1 MSEKQQLPSREEVP
15 TALKWDLTL
24 LYPNDEAMEEQL
36 QETVK
41 KARELHQLAGK
52 LAANDGQTLL
62 QALQAAKVIN
72 EELEREYVYAF
83 LRRDSDTTDAA
94 ATELYGKAATAVTEI
109 ETALSFMDPEIVSLD
124 QHQLDQWLTEVS
136 GLSEFKYALEQVRL
150 QKGHVLTVSEE
161 QLLSQLSRSLD
172 SAETVYNTLNDAD
185 LHFGTIKDEQG
196 NEVELTHGNR
206 SQFTESLDRDVRKA
220 AVLAYQ
226 KPYYELRNTFAATL
240 NSFIDSRNS
249 IAKLRHYKSARQ
261 AALAVNQI
269 DEQVYDT
276 LVKTVNQHLD
286 LAHRWYGIKQ
296 RALHLDP
303 FYQYDIGVPLAGKD
317 RLRTTFEQ
325 GKQLVLNAMKVMGPD
340 YLEGLQ
346 KEFDH
351 RWIDAAEN
359 RGKRS
364 GGYQVGVYQA
374 NPFILLNWTD
384 KLYSTFV
391 LAHESGHAMHSW
403 FSQHAQP
410 SEYADAPI
418 FLAEVA
424 STFNENILT
433 EYLLQ
438 KYQDDRQLQIFI
450 LEQSINGFIGSIYRQ
465 TQFAEFENTAYREQ
479 QSGRTL
485 TADYLD
491 QMNRQLVEKYYG
503 PTVKLVGTDTQ
514 SWAYVPHFYMNYY
527 VYQYATSWAIATA
540 LSERVWTK
548 QDGALDRYLDFL
560 KAGGSADPVTI
571 LRRAGVDV
579 TNGQYLED
587 ALQVLKKRLDQIE
600 QLLELE

>member
-41 KARELHQLAGK
+41 KAHELHQLAGK
-52 LAANDGQTLL
+52 LAANEGQTLL

-94 ATELYGKAATAVTEI
+94 ATELYGKAATAATEI

-124 QHQLDQWLTEVS
+124 QHQLDYWLTEVS

-185 LHFGTIKDEQG
+185 LHLGTIKGERGD
-196 NEVELTHGNR
+196 EVELTHGNR

-226 KPYYELRNTFAATL
+226 KPYHELRNTFAATL

-438 KYQDDRQLQIFI
+438 KYQEDRQLQIFI

-514 SWAYVPHFYMNYY
+514 AWAYVPHFYMNYY

-600 QLLELE
+600 QLLELK

>member
-24 LYPNDEAMEEQL
+24 LYPNDEAMQEQL
-36 QETVK
+36 RATVK
-41 KARELHQLAGK
+41 KANELHQLAGK
-52 LAANDGQTLL
+52 LAANNGQTLL

-94 ATELYGKAATAVTEI
+94 ATELYGKAATAATEI

-124 QHQLDQWLTEVS
+124 QHQLDHWLTKVS

-172 SAETVYNTLNDAD
+172 SAETVYNTLTDAD

-226 KPYYELRNTFAATL
+226 KPYHELRNTFAATL

-249 IAKLRHYKSARQ
+249 IAELRHYKSARQ
-261 AALAVNQI
+261 AALSVNQI

-286 LAHRWYGIKQ
+286 LAHRWYAIKQ

-303 FYQYDIGVPLAGKD
+303 FYQYDIGVPLAGED

-325 GKQLVLNAMKVMGPD
+325 GKQLVLDAMKVMGPD
-340 YLEGLQ
+340 YLKGLQ

-503 PTVKLVGTDTQ
+503 PTVNLVGTDTQ

-600 QLLELE
+600 QLLELK